1 MWAAIRYRRAQAV
14 VLVLLSTLV
23 TACAV
28 FAPLYE
34 RALEQSLL
42 RSAVDGAP
50 VADTALV
57 ARGGRSAINPDLR
70 PAGLAAAVPAQVQ
83 ALYSAPIG
91 QMSDVINI
99 VPRTGLKASPGRMV
113 ARSDV
118 CAHLTLTMGRCP
130 AAADEVLVSAKD
142 QKAWNWQLGQRFTT
156 TVPGPDT
163 NVYPRPPDAQ
173 AKLEVVGAYEVK
185 PDPRYWLRTTL
196 DGKSGTL
203 LVVGTEPVPAIDDF
217 VTTEDTFDQAWGQV
231 TSTLSFP
238 LRRELLSV
246 DNLDEV
252 TGVIGARASTSS
264 QGGAL
269 VESELPLVIQAVS
282 GGQKQ
287 LRVIVPL
294 LMAQLALLAGAIL
307 LLVGQAAVEQRRPEA
322 ALARLRGRS
331 REGAGRLVM
340 AELGLT
346 VSLGL
351 PLGFGL
357 ALALSEVVRRTLLA
371 PGVPFE
377 VPVLSVAALAAS
389 AVVCALAIV
398 VAVRPLQRQAIS
410 SLLRRVSPSRAG
422 AFAVVDI
429 LAVALAVFGIV
440 GLATRTLT
448 GPLALLTPTLV
459 ALAGGLVVSRLA
471 VPVARST
478 GRTSL
483 SRGRIGPALT
493 AFGLQ
498 RRPAMRKVVTVVS
511 VAVALTVFAANA
523 VVVANRNWTAR
534 AQLQTGAPLVLETDS
549 VNPTTLARAARAID
563 PSGDR
568 VTPVAVIRQT
578 AAGST
583 PTIAVDAEHFASVA
597 YTPAGQ
603 DLRLAA
609 LKPPPVDTVILKGQR
624 ITGTVTWRLSSESDV
639 LSGSSPA
646 SPADLAPVE
655 MRLLVTGPDGTALIR
670 QVTTFP
676 ANGSG
681 SRQLSTPLLCPE
693 TCRLAGI
700 DFRPTD
706 PAAKTVSGTVTVRG
720 LGIDGTSMGISSP
733 NSWNPFA
740 PVASGTTDALDL
752 ASPSADTM
760 EFRLRS
766 TGVAVA
772 RTYGDVPAKVP
783 GLLAGG
789 VPPGGTAAAFTA
801 PSLTGAPL
809 SVFSAQRPGALPVV
823 GARGV
828 MVDYATLQRLGGTLT
843 SGGTLSVWLRDP
855 GQADEVRK
863 ALRDNGIG
871 VLRTNT
877 YDAAK
882 QRLDTSGS
890 GWGVRLAVF
899 TGLMAVV
906 LAALVVIVMTVTG
919 WRVVARDLAALH
931 MAGVRMS
938 VLRRALV
945 REQLVLVGVGTA
957 VGTVCGALSALV
969 AMPLLPLFDDPSTP
983 VPAVQIA
990 PSVLAVLVA
999 TVACLLVLL
1008 PVGAAA
1014 AVGCGRR
1021 IALRRIRE
1029 SV

>member
-1 MWAAIRYRRAQAV
+1 MWAAIRYRRAQAI

-34 RALEQSLL
+34 RSLEQSLL

-57 ARGGRSAINPDLR
+57 ARGGRSPVNPELR
-70 PAGLAAAVPAQVQ
+70 PADLSSSVPAQVK

-91 QMSDVINI
+91 QMSDLVDI
-99 VPRTGLKASPGRMV
+99 VPRTGLKPSPGRMV
-113 ARSDV
+113 SRSDV
-118 CAHLTLTMGRCP
+118 CAHLTLTTGRCP
-130 AAADEVLVSAKD
+130 TAAGEVLVSAKD
-142 QKAWNWQLGQRFTT
+142 QKAWSWQLGQEFTT
-156 TVPGPDT
+156 PVPGPDS
-163 NVYPRPPDAQ
+163 NVYPRPPDVQ
-173 AKLEVVGAYEVK
+173 ATLEVVGAYEVE
-185 PDPRYWLRTTL
+185 PDASYWLRTTL

-203 LVVGTEPVPAIDDF
+203 VVVGTEPVPAIDDF
-217 VTTEDTFDQAWGQV
+217 VTTEDTFDAAWGQV

-252 TGVIGARASTSS
+252 IGVIGAKASTTS
-264 QGGAL
+264 QGGLL

-307 LLVGQAAVEQRRPEA
+307 LLVAQAAVEQRRPEA

-346 VSLGL
+346 VAMGL

-357 ALALSEVVRRTLLA
+357 AVLLSEAVRRTLLA

-377 VPVLSVAALAAS
+377 VPVLALVAVGLAAL
-389 AVVCALAIV
+389 VCAVAIV

-410 SLLRRVSPSRAG
+410 ALLRRVSPGRAG

-471 VPVARST
+471 VPVARAT
-478 GRTSL
+478 GRANL
-483 SRGRIGPALT
+483 SRGQIGPALT

-523 VVVANRNWTAR
+523 VVVANRNWTSR
-534 AQLQTGAPLVLETDS
+534 AELQTGAPVVLETDS
-549 VNPTTLARAARAID
+549 VNPTTLAKAARSID
-563 PSGDR
+563 PTGDR

-597 YTPAGQ
+597 YVPAGQ
-603 DLRLAA
+603 ELRLSA
-609 LKPPPVDTVILKGQR
+609 LKPPPVGTVVLEGQQ
-624 ITGTVTWRLSSESDV
+624 ITGKVTWQLSSQSDS
-639 LSGSSPA
+639 LAGPSPA
-646 SPADLAPVE
+646 ADLAPVE
-655 MRLLVTGPDGTALIR
+655 MRLLVTGPDGTALVR

-681 SRQLSTPLLCPE
+681 SRVLSTPLLCPD

-706 PAAKTVSGTVTVRG
+706 RASKSVSGTVTVSG
-720 LGIDGTSMGISSP
+720 LGVDGTSVGISDP
-733 NSWNPFA
+733 GSWNPFV
-740 PVASGTTDALDL
+740 PVSSGTTDALDL
-752 ASPSADTM
+752 TSPAADTM
-760 EFRLRS
+760 QFRLS
-766 TGVAVA
+766 SSGVAVG
-772 RTYGDVPAKVP
+772 RTYGDVPATVP
-783 GLLAGG
+783 GLLAGV
-789 VPPGGTAAAFTA
+789 VPPGGTPGSFTA
-801 PSLTGAPL
+801 SSLTGAPL
-809 SVFSAQRPGALPVV
+809 TVASAQRPAALPVV

-828 MVDYATLQRLGGTLT
+828 MVDYSTLTRLGGTLT
-843 SGGTLSVWLRDP
+843 SGGTLSVWLRDS
-855 GQADEVRK
+855 GQVDEVR
-863 ALRDNGIG
+863 AGLRDNGIG

-882 QRLDTSGS
+882 KRLDTSGS

-899 TGLMAVV
+899 TGLMALV

-931 MAGVRMS
+931 MAGVRLP

-945 REQLVLVGVGTA
+945 REQALLVGVGTA
-957 VGTVCGALSALV
+957 VGTVCGAVSALV
-969 AMPLLPLFDDPSTP
+969 AMPLLPLFDDPGTP
-983 VPAVQIA
+983 VPAVQIT
-990 PSVLAVLVA
+990 PSVPAVLLA
-999 TVACLLVLL
+999 TLACLLVLL

-1029 SV
+1029 SL

>member
-34 RALEQSLL
+34 RGLEQSLL

-57 ARGGRSAINPDLR
+57 ARGGRTSTDPLLR
-70 PAGLAAAVPAQVQ
+70 SESLASSVPREVS
-83 ALYSAPIG
+83 ALYAAPIG
-91 QMSDVINI
+91 QMSDVIDV
-99 VPRTGLKASPGRMV
+99 VPRTGLKPSPGRIV
-113 ARSDV
+113 ARTDA
-118 CAHLTLTMGRCP
+118 CTHLTLTSGSCP
-130 AAADEVLVSAKD
+130 ANDNEVLVSAKD
-142 QKAWNWQLGQRFTT
+142 QKAWGWTIGQVFRVD
-156 TVPGPDT
+156 VPGPDVK
-163 NVYPRPPDAQ
+163 VYPRPPDTIAPL
-173 AKLEVVGAYEVK
+173 KVVGFYGVK
-185 PDPRYWLRTTL
+185 PDPAYWLRTQL

-203 LVVGTEPVPAIDDF
+203 IPVGTEIVPGIDDF
-217 VTTEDTFDQAWGQV
+217 VTTEKTFGKAWVQV
-231 TSTLSFP
+231 SSTLTYP

-246 DNLDEV
+246 DNLEEV
-252 TGVIGARASTSS
+252 TGVIGARGSGSS
-264 QGGAL
+264 QGSTL
-269 VESELPLVIQAVS
+269 VESELPLVISSVT
-282 GGQKQ
+282 GGQRQ

-294 LMAQLALLAGAIL
+294 LMAQLGLLAGAIL
-307 LLVGQAAVEQRRPEA
+307 LLVAQAAVEQRRPEA

-346 VSLGL
+346 VAIGL

-357 ALALSEVVRRTLLA
+357 AVLLSELVRRTLLA

-377 VPVLSVAALAAS
+377 VPVLSLVALAA
-389 AVVCALAIV
+389 AAAVCALAIV
-398 VAVRPLQRQAIS
+398 VAVRPLQQQAIS

-422 AFAVVDI
+422 AFAVVDV
-429 LAVALAVFGIV
+429 LAVALAVFGLV

-459 ALAGGLVVSRLA
+459 ALAGGLVTSRLA

-483 SRGRIGPALT
+483 SRGQIGPALT

-534 AQLQTGAPLVLETDS
+534 AQLQVGAPLVLETDS
-549 VNPTTLARAARAID
+549 RNPTALSAAVRRID

-568 VTPVAVIRQT
+568 VTPVAVVRQV
-578 AAGST
+578 AADST

-597 YTPAGQ
+597 YAPAGQ
-603 DLRLAA
+603 QLRLDA
-609 LKPPPVDTVILKGQR
+609 LRPPSVQTVLLRGQR
-624 ITGTVTWRLSSESDV
+624 ITGKVTWHFATDT
-639 LSGSSPA
+639 GGFSPPGQA
-646 SPADLAPVE
+646 LMPIE
-655 MRLLVTGPDGTALIR
+655 MRLTVTGPDGTSLLR

-676 ANGSG
+676 ADGSG
-681 SRQLSTPLLCPE
+681 SATLSTPLLCPSG
-693 TCRLAGI
+693 CRLNSI
-700 DFRPTD
+700 EFRPTD
-706 PAAKTVSGTVTVRG
+706 PVTASASGTVTVAG
-720 LGIDGTSMGISSP
+720 LGLDGRSIGVSDP
-733 NSWNPFA
+733 KSWNAFA
-740 PVASGTTDALDL
+740 PISADSTDRLGL
-752 ASPSADTM
+752 TSPAADTM
-760 EFRLRS
+760 VFDIRS
-766 TGVAVA
+766 SGVAVG
-772 RTYGDVPAKVP
+772 RTYGDVPAQVP
-783 GLLAGG
+783 GLLAGR
-789 VPPGGTAAAFTA
+789 VPPGGTAEAFTA
-801 PSLTGAPL
+801 VSITGAPITI
-809 SVFSAQRPGALPVV
+809 SSAQRPAALPVV

-828 MVDYATLQRLGGTLT
+828 MVDFSTLERLGGSLQ
-843 SGGTLSVWLRDP
+843 SGGTMSVWLKDP
-855 GQADEVRK
+855 AQASAVR
-863 ALRDNGIG
+863 AGLTQAGIG
-871 VLRTNT
+871 VLRTTT
-877 YDAAK
+877 YETAK
-882 QRLDTSGS
+882 ERLDTSGS
-890 GWGVRLAVF
+890 GWGIRLAVF
-899 TGLMAVV
+899 TGLMAVL
-906 LAALVVIVMTVTG
+906 LAALVVVVMTVTG

-931 MAGVRMS
+931 MAGVRLP

-945 REQLVLVGVGTA
+945 REQLVLVAVGTA
-957 VGTVCGALSALV
+957 VGTVCGAVSALV

-983 VPAVQIA
+983 VPEVQIA
-990 PSVLAVLVA
+990 PSVPAVLLA
-999 TVACLLVLL
+999 TVAALLVLL

>member
-1 MWAAIRYRRAQAV
+1 MWAAIRYRRAQAL

-34 RALEQSLL
+34 RGLEQSLL

-57 ARGGRSAINPDLR
+57 VRGGRSAINPDLT
-70 PAGLAAAVPAQVQ
+70 PSGLAGAVPAEVK

-91 QMSDVINI
+91 QMSDLIDI
-99 VPRTGLKASPGRMV
+99 VPRTGLKSSPGRMV
-113 ARSDV
+113 ARTDV
-118 CAHLTLTMGRCP
+118 CAHLTLTQGRCP
-130 AAADEVLVSAKD
+130 SAAGEVLVSATD
-142 QKAWNWQLGQRFTT
+142 QKAWSWKLGQEFTT
-156 TVPGPDT
+156 TVPGPEVR
-163 NVYPRPPDAQ
+163 VYPRPPDVVATL
-173 AKLEVVGAYEVK
+173 KVVGAYEVE
-185 PDPRYWLRTTL
+185 PNPAYWLRTTL
-196 DGKSGTL
+196 DGKSGTT
-203 LVVGTEPVPAIDDF
+203 VMVGTEQVPAIDDF
-217 VTTEDTFDQAWGQV
+217 VTSEDTFDKAWAQV
-231 TSTLSFP
+231 ASTLSFP

-252 TGVIGARASTSS
+252 TAVIGARASTAS
-264 QGGAL
+264 QGGLL
-269 VESELPLVIQAVS
+269 VESELPQVIQTVT

-307 LLVGQAAVEQRRPEA
+307 LLVAQAAVEQRRPEA

-340 AELGLT
+340 GELGLT
-346 VSLGL
+346 VALGL

-357 ALALSEVVRRTLLA
+357 ALALSEGVRRTVFA

-377 VPVLSVAALAAS
+377 VPPLAVAALGAA

-398 VAVRPLQRQAIS
+398 VAVRPLQRQTIS
-410 SLLRRVSPSRAG
+410 ALLRRVAPGRAG
-422 AFAVVDI
+422 AFAVVDV
-429 LAVALAVFGIV
+429 LAVALAVFGLV
-440 GLATRTLT
+440 GLATGTLT
-448 GPLALLTPTLV
+448 GPLALLTPTLI
-459 ALAGGLVVSRLA
+459 ALAAGLVVSRLA

-478 GRTSL
+478 GRTNL
-483 SRGRIGPALT
+483 ARGRIGPALT

-523 VVVANRNWTAR
+523 VIVANRNWVAR

-549 VNPTTLARAARAID
+549 LNPVTLAAAVRELDPTGERA
-563 PSGDR
+563 
-568 VTPVAVIRQT
+568 TPVAVVRQT

-583 PTIAVDAEHFASVA
+583 PTIAVDAEHFADVA
-597 YTPAGQ
+597 FTPGGQ

-609 LKPPPVDTVILKGQR
+609 LKPPPVDTVVLDGGR
-624 ITGTVTWRLSSESDV
+624 ITGTVSWKLASESDA
-639 LSGSSPA
+639 LSGPSPVD
-646 SPADLAPVE
+646 PADLAPIQ
-655 MRLLVTGPDGTALIR
+655 MRLLVTGSDGTALVR
-670 QVTTFP
+670 EVTTLP
-676 ANGSG
+676 SVGSG
-681 SRQLSTPLLCPE
+681 TKKLDTPLLCPD
-693 TCRLAGI
+693 TCRLAGV

-706 PAAKTVSGTVTVRG
+706 PSAKAVSGTVTVKD
-720 LGIDGTSMGISSP
+720 LGIDGTALDISAP
-733 NSWNPFA
+733 TSWNEFA
-740 PVASGTTDALDL
+740 PVSKGSTDLL
-752 ASPSADTM
+752 ELTSPSAGTM
-760 EFRLRS
+760 RFDLRS

-772 RTYGDVPAKVP
+772 LTYGDVPSQVP
-783 GLLAGG
+783 GLLAGA
-789 VPPGGTAAAFTA
+789 VPPGGTAESFTA
-801 PSLTGAPL
+801 SSLTGAPITV
-809 SVFSAQRPGALPVV
+809 SPVQRPAALPVV

-828 MVDYATLQRLGGTLT
+828 MLDYATLERLGGTLT

-855 GQADEVRK
+855 GQADQAR
-863 ALRDNGIG
+863 AGLRDAGIG

-882 QRLDTSGS
+882 HRLDTSGS

-899 TGLMAVV
+899 TGLMAVL
-906 LAALVVIVMTVTG
+906 LAALVVVVMTVTG

-931 MAGVRMS
+931 MAGVRLP

-945 REQLVLVGVGTA
+945 REQLVLVGVGTV
-957 VGTVCGALSALV
+957 VGTICGAVSALV
-969 AMPLLPLFDDPSTP
+969 AMPLLPLFDDPATP

-990 PSVLAVLVA
+990 PSPLAIALAALVS
-999 TVACLLVLL
+999 LLVLL

-1029 SV
+1029 SL